1 MSFFGGYSKRG
12 RQLEEQDKKFLEF
25 KKQMSDQNIVFE
37 KGDYLAMGF
46 GGILGTLAGTCHY
59 TGSNCGDQPVLFIK
73 NCKNLKGRMNG
84 LYQEGINTKKN
95 SLAANR

>member
-37 KGDYLAMGF
+37 KGDYLAMGAF
-46 GGILGTLAGTCHY
+46 WALWPALAITLAVIVGI
-59 TGSNCGDQPVLFIK
+59 SLFF
-73 NCKNLKGRMNG
+73 L
-84 LYQEGINTKKN
+84 
-95 SLAANR
+95 

>member
-37 KGDYLAMGF
+37 KGDYLAMV
-46 GGILGTLAGTCHY
+46 LGAFWALWLLHL
-59 TGSNCGDQPVLFIK
+59 Q
-73 NCKNLKGRMNG
+73 
-84 LYQEGINTKKN
+84 
-95 SLAANR
+95 

>member
-37 KGDYLAMGF
+37 KGDYLAMVLWAF
-46 GGILGTLAGTCHY
+46 WALWPALAITLAVIVGI
-59 TGSNCGDQPVLFIK
+59 SLFF
-73 NCKNLKGRMNG
+73 L
-84 LYQEGINTKKN
+84 
-95 SLAANR
+95 

>member
-37 KGDYLAMGF
+37 KGDYLAMVF
-46 GGILGTLAGTCHY
+46 VCLLGTLAGSGHY
-59 TGSNCGDQPVLFIK
+59 ACSNRGDQPVLFIK

-84 LYQEGINTKKN
+84 IY
-95 SLAANR
+95 

>member
-1 MSFFGGYSKRG
+1 M
-12 RQLEEQDKKFLEF
+12 
-25 KKQMSDQNIVFE
+25 V
-37 KGDYLAMGF
+37 
-46 GGILGTLAGTCHY
+46 LGAFWATLAGSGHY

-95 SLAANR
+95 SLAAKSLDVLREDIIRGKIKPGERIVEEDIAEKFM

>member
-37 KGDYLAMGF
+37 KGDYLAMV
-46 GGILGTLAGTCHY
+46 LGAFWALWPA
-59 TGSNCGDQPVLFIK
+59 L
-73 NCKNLKGRMNG
+73 G

>member
-37 KGDYLAMGF
+37 KGDYLAMVLGAF
-46 GGILGTLAGTCHY
+46 WALWPALAITPAVIVGI
-59 TGSNCGDQPVLFIK
+59 SLFF
-73 NCKNLKGRMNG
+73 L
-84 LYQEGINTKKN
+84 
-95 SLAANR
+95 

>member
-37 KGDYLAMGF
+37 KGDYLS
-46 GGILGTLAGTCHY
+46 IVLGAFCALWPALAITLAVIVGI
-59 TGSNCGDQPVLFIK
+59 SLFF
-73 NCKNLKGRMNG
+73 L
-84 LYQEGINTKKN
+84 
-95 SLAANR
+95 

>member
-37 KGDYLAMGF
+37 KGDYLAMV
-46 GGILGTLAGTCHY
+46 LGAFWALAITLAVIVGI
-59 TGSNCGDQPVLFIK
+59 SLFF
-73 NCKNLKGRMNG
+73 L
-84 LYQEGINTKKN
+84 
-95 SLAANR
+95 

>member
-37 KGDYLAMGF
+37 KGDYLAMV
-46 GGILGTLAGTCHY
+46 LGHSGH
-59 TGSNCGDQPVLFIK
+59 S
-73 NCKNLKGRMNG
+73 GR
-84 LYQEGINTKKN
+84 LWPLHWQ
-95 SLAANR
+95 

>member
-37 KGDYLAMGF
+37 KGDYLAMV
-46 GGILGTLAGTCHY
+46 LGAFWALWPALAITLAVIV
-59 TGSNCGDQPVLFIK
+59 GSACSFYK

-84 LYQEGINTKKN
+84 IYQEDINTKKN

>member
-37 KGDYLAMGF
+37 KGDYLGAF
-46 GGILGTLAGTCHY
+46 WALWPALAITLAVIVGI
-59 TGSNCGDQPVLFIK
+59 SLFF
-73 NCKNLKGRMNG
+73 L
-84 LYQEGINTKKN
+84 
-95 SLAANR
+95 

>member
-37 KGDYLAMGF
+37 KGS
-46 GGILGTLAGTCHY
+46 GGILGSLAGTRHY

-73 NCKNLKGRMNG
+73 NCKNLKGKMNG
-84 LYQEGINTKKN
+84 L
-95 SLAANR
+95 

>member
-37 KGDYLAMGF
+37 KGDYLAVIV
-46 GGILGTLAGTCHY
+46 GI
-59 TGSNCGDQPVLFIK
+59 SLFF
-73 NCKNLKGRMNG
+73 L
-84 LYQEGINTKKN
+84 
-95 SLAANR
+95 